1 MADCCNHLKELLD
14 AEKPFLDNE
23 IKIHKWCLCEK
34 MGDIGDDEAEIDYV
48 KSHLKAWGTGFAS
61 VYCLMACEGEKC
73 EGYKCKQKSFT
84 DNVKSLRKFLEEK
97 EDRKFSFEEVE
108 KIYIFELGPSYWKGC
123 VDALMYLKSKKI

>member
-1 MADCCNHLKELLD
+1 MADYCNHLKDLFD

-34 MGDIGDDEAEIDYV
+34 IGNIGDDEAQIDYV

-61 VYCLMACEGEKC
+61 VYCTMACEGEGC
-73 EGYKCKQKSFT
+73 NAYQAKQKSFNENIKDLKT
-84 DNVKSLRKFLEEK
+84 ILEDK
-97 EDRKFSFEEVE
+97 ENRKFSIEEVE
-108 KIYIFELGPSYWKGC
+108 KIYVFKLGPSYWKGC